1 MANIPV
7 DFEAK
12 ARGAKSASGGGYPV
26 QISAADLMR
35 NFVHAA
41 LEVDESLIESAS
53 GSGGHPGRKLKIPA
67 IPTGES
73 PLALTATG
81 GSLSWAAAG
90 GIPTPPGGG
99 THVLGA
105 VDGVLQWIATEE
117 C

>member
-1 MANIPV
+1 MTFPV

-12 ARGAKSASGGGYPV
+12 LKAPASASGGGYPT
-26 QISAADLMR
+26 QLSAAELMK
-35 NFVHAA
+35 NFAFAA
-41 LEVDESLIESAS
+41 LDADESLIESAS
-53 GSGGHPGRKLKIPA
+53 GSGGRPGRKLKIPA
-67 IPTGES
+67 IPPGES

-90 GIPTPPGGG
+90 GIPTPPASG

-105 VDGVLQWIATEE
+105 VNGALTWIATEA